1 MEQLNVCWRV
11 LEGSSGRIVTCWMFE
26 VPAAVE
32 LRVGYCADTPLHRET
47 APDVESAQALAAA
60 WLDAVR
66 TNSAKTDG
74 R

>member
-1 MEQLNVCWRV
+1 MEQRKVCWRV
-11 LEGSSGRIVTCWMFE
+11 LEGSSSRILTCWMFE

-47 APDVESAQALAAA
+47 AQDSESAQALAAA

-66 TNSAKTDG
+66 TNSAKSEG